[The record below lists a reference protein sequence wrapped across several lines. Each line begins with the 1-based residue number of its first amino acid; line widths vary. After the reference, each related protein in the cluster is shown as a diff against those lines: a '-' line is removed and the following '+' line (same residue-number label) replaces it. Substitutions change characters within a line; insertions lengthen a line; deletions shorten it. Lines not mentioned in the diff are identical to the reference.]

1 MVSTYTYTP
10 VEPDSP
16 ESNGELTPIEYQLEP
31 IDDIDEIDPK
41 EERAVVWRLDVFFL
55 TIGFLGYAFKFL
67 DQTNI
72 SNAYVSGMKE
82 DLSL

>member
-1 MVSTYTYTP
+1 MATKEIATATP

-41 EERAVVWRLDVFFL
+41 EERAVVWQLDLFFL
-55 TIGFLGYAFKFL
+55 NYWVLGLRF
-67 DQTNI
+67 QI
-72 SNAYVSGMKE
+72 P
-82 DLSL
+82 